1 MKRLVTMLAASLLA
15 PVGHAAPFADPTQPP
30 VVSDSIGAATGGT
43 RIESILIAPD
53 RRVAVISGQQVTIG
67 SRLGSGT
74 VVRITET
81 EVVVRGAEGE
91 QTLKLF
97 PQLTRSAA
105 APVKRGNAK

>member
-15 PVGHAAPFADPTQPP
+15 PVAHAAPFADPTQPP
-30 VVSDSIGAATGGT
+30 VVSDSAGVSASGGT

-67 SRLGSGT
+67 SRIGSGT

-97 PQLTRSAA
+97 PELAA
-105 APVKRGNAK
+105 KKGRTK